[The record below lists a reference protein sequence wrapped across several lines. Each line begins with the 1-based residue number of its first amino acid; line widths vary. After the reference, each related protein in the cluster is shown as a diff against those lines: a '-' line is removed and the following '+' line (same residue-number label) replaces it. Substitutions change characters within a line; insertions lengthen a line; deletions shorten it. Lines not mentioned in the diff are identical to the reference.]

1 VVLQSFAACASPGEA
16 GTIPGNC
23 HSTKHDPCQSC
34 ETAWRKALALFQH
47 EVVASCWCSWLLL
60 LALFGALFS
69 ISGGPGVRL
78 MDAKFIEDLARK
90 LAANVPGSVRVI
102 QADLERNF
110 QALLASTFDKL
121 NLVTREEFDVQRK
134 VLERTRDKLTALEAE
149 LAALE
154 SRQGGSDS

>member
-1 VVLQSFAACASPGEA
+1 MLVQVAAASGPLW
-16 GTIPGNC
+16 
-23 HSTKHDPCQSC
+23 S
-34 ETAWRKALALFQH
+34 AWRN
-47 EVVASCWCSWLLL
+47 
-60 LALFGALFS
+60 
-69 ISGGPGVRL
+69 RL

-154 SRQGGSDS
+154 SRQSGGN

>member
-1 VVLQSFAACASPGEA
+1 
-16 GTIPGNC
+16 
-23 HSTKHDPCQSC
+23 
-34 ETAWRKALALFQH
+34 
-47 EVVASCWCSWLLL
+47 
-60 LALFGALFS
+60 
-69 ISGGPGVRL
+69 

-110 QALLASTFDKL
+110 QALLASTFDRL

-149 LAALE
+149 LAALK
-154 SRQGGSDS
+154 SGRGGSQRGS